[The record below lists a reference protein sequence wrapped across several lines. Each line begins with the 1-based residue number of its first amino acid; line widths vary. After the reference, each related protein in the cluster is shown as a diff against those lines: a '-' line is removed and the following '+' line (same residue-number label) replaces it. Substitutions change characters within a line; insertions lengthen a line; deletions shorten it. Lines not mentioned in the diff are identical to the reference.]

1 MTCGPGVGGLATII
15 STISSGIWEAV
26 TLIKSDLYAPVWL
39 AAGISAALVDDHRS
53 APNDRHLQ
61 WLHG

>member
-1 MTCGPGVGGLATII
+1 MTWGPGVGGLAPII
-15 STISSGIWEAV
+15 STISSGIWKAV

-39 AAGISAALVDDHRS
+39 AAGISAASVDEHRS
-53 APNDRHLQ
+53 AANDQHLK